1 MVPGFILE
9 TGTVMDILTL
19 LRQHAGDY
27 RCPVCR
33 RSLADCKMRQLTHRG
48 QQYTIEVTCRKCDMA
63 FVVALEVQGGE
74 EVAAADTQAAEDA
87 MPPISTD
94 ELLEVHRALVGYH
107 GPLTALLEPGHGRE
121 S

>member
-1 MVPGFILE
+1 
-9 TGTVMDILTL
+9 MDILTL

-74 EVAAADTQAAEDA
+74 EMVTAGPAMDGDA
-87 MPPISTD
+87 LPPISTD

-107 GPLTALLEPGHGRE
+107 GPLTALLEPGRGEE

>member
-1 MVPGFILE
+1 
-9 TGTVMDILTL
+9 
-19 LRQHAGDY
+19 
-27 RCPVCR
+27 
-33 RSLADCKMRQLTHRG
+33 MRQLTHRG

-74 EVAAADTQAAEDA
+74 EMVTAGPAVDGDA
-87 MPPISTD
+87 LPPISTD

-107 GPLTALLEPGHGRE
+107 GPLTALLEPGRGEE

>member
-1 MVPGFILE
+1 LAPGFILKA
-9 TGTVMDILTL
+9 GTVMDILTL

-74 EVAAADTQAAEDA
+74 EMVTAGPAMDGDA
-87 MPPISTD
+87 LPPISTD

-107 GPLTALLEPGHGRE
+107 GPLTALLEPGRGEE

>member
-1 MVPGFILE
+1 
-9 TGTVMDILTL
+9 MDIITL

-33 RSLADCKMRQLTHRG
+33 RSLADCRMRQLTHRG
-48 QQYTIEVTCRKCDMA
+48 HQYTIEVTCRKCTMA

-74 EVAAADTQAAEDA
+74 VVDSETELAEA
-87 MPPISTD
+87 LTPISTD
-94 ELLEVHRALVGYH
+94 EILEVHRALLGYH
-107 GPLTALLEPGHGRE
+107 GSLTALLEPDRGRD

>member
-1 MVPGFILE
+1 
-9 TGTVMDILTL
+9 MDILTL

-33 RSLADCKMRQLTHRG
+33 RSLADCRMRQLTHRG
-48 QQYTIEVTCRKCDMA
+48 HQYTIEVTCRKCTMA

-74 EVAAADTQAAEDA
+74 DADLVDEAAEA
-87 MPPISTD
+87 VPPISTD
-94 ELLEVHRALVGYH
+94 ELLEVHRALLGYH
-107 GPLTALLEPGHGRE
+107 GSLTALLEPDRGRD

>member
-1 MVPGFILE
+1 
-9 TGTVMDILTL
+9 MDIITL

-33 RSLADCKMRQLTHRG
+33 RSLADCRMRQLTHRG
-48 QQYTIEVTCRKCDMA
+48 HQYTIEVTCRKCTMA

-74 EVAAADTQAAEDA
+74 VADAETESSEA
-87 MPPISTD
+87 LAPISTD
-94 ELLEVHRALVGYH
+94 EILEVHRALLGYH
-107 GPLTALLEPGHGRE
+107 GSLTALLEPDRGRD

>member
-1 MVPGFILE
+1 
-9 TGTVMDILTL
+9 MDILTL

-74 EVAAADTQAAEDA
+74 EMVTAGTAVDGDEL
-87 MPPISTD
+87 PPISTD

-107 GPLTALLEPGHGRE
+107 GPLTALLEPGRGEE

>member
-1 MVPGFILE
+1 
-9 TGTVMDILTL
+9 MDIITL

-33 RSLADCKMRQLTHRG
+33 RSLADCRMRQLTHRG
-48 QQYTIEVTCRKCDMA
+48 HQYTIEVTCRKCTMA

-74 EVAAADTQAAEDA
+74 VADAETESA
-87 MPPISTD
+87 EALAPISTD
-94 ELLEVHRALVGYH
+94 EILEVHRALLGYH
-107 GPLTALLEPGHGRE
+107 GSLTALLEPDRGRD